1 MGTRLSSGASRP
13 AFRLPQQST
22 WASPE
27 PGAVTENLPH
37 MSAISSPEL
46 VWVGAAEL
54 ARRIR
59 AREVSATEA
68 VEACIARIEDLNP
81 KLNSVAIPLFEQA
94 RREAKEAD
102 AAPKRAGDLGPLH
115 GVPITIKE
123 QFQVKGQPSTWGLP
137 SRARELSE
145 QDGPLVQRLR
155 EAGGIVIGI
164 TNVPQLLLYSESD
177 NPVYGRTNNP
187 WNLERTPGGSSGG
200 EAATIA
206 AGESPLG
213 LGSDIGGS
221 IRVPAH
227 FSGIQGLKPGTRRL
241 TLLDDP
247 PFFESGQEGLVPSPG
262 PLAREVEDLELAMR
276 ILAAPGQ
283 HQIDWKV
290 PPVPW
295 SEPSQ
300 VDVSRLRVG
309 FYLEDD
315 YFPWSTGIKRAV
327 TEASDALRGTVAEVV
342 PWPAPPTREGVELF
356 YGLISA
362 GGDVAVRLLG
372 RNPKTPQI
380 AGLVQV
386 LRTPAVAR
394 PALARALRAL
404 GEERLADVLGYVREL
419 SAGDYHEL
427 VVRAHRFRERVLASM
442 VDAGL
447 DAVIC
452 AVHPLPALRHGG
464 SYLLGSV
471 PGPTFLWNL
480 MGVPSGSAAVT
491 RVRGDEQTGRD
502 ARSRD
507 RVERAAAE
515 TDAGSAGLPIGVQ
528 VLAKPW
534 REDIVLALM
543 RVLQDKLRHNP
554 DYPAR
559 PID

>member
-1 MGTRLSSGASRP
+1 MTARVR
-13 AFRLPQQST
+13 
-22 WASPE
+22 
-27 PGAVTENLPH
+27 ENLRD
-37 MSAISSPEL
+37 MAAIASSEL
-46 VWVGAAEL
+46 IWIGAAEL
-54 ARRIR
+54 ARLIR
-59 AREVSATEA
+59 AKEVSANEA
-68 VEACIARIEDLNP
+68 VEACLARIEELNP

-94 RREAKEAD
+94 RREASEAD
-102 AAPKRAGDLGPLH
+102 VAVKRGDDLGPLH

-137 SRARELSE
+137 SRARELSDN
-145 QDGPLVQRLR
+145 DGPLVHRLR
-155 EAGGIVIGI
+155 QAGGIVVGI
-164 TNVPQLLLYSESD
+164 TNVPQLLLYTESD

-187 WNLERTPGGSSGG
+187 WDLERTPGGSSGG
-200 EAATIA
+200 EAASIA

-247 PFFESGQEGLVPSPG
+247 RFFESGQEGLIPSPG

-276 ILAAPGQ
+276 IVAAPDQ
-283 HQIDWKV
+283 HDWKV

-295 SEPSQ
+295 NEPAK
-300 VDVSRLRVG
+300 VDVSKLRVG
-309 FYLEDD
+309 FYVEDD
-315 YFPWSTGIKRAV
+315 YFPWSTAIKRAV
-327 TEASDALRGTVAEVV
+327 TEASEALRGSVAEVN

-362 GGDVAVRLLG
+362 GGGTVMRLLG

-394 PALARALRAL
+394 PALARALRAMR
-404 GEERLADVLGYVREL
+404 EERLADVLGYVREL
-419 SAGDYHEL
+419 SAGDYQEL

-464 SYLLGSV
+464 SFLLGSV
-471 PGPTFLWNL
+471 AGPTFLWNL

-491 RVRGDEQTGRD
+491 RVRENEQTGRNS
-502 ARSRD
+502 RSRD

-515 TDAGSAGLPIGVQ
+515 TDAGSVGLPVGVQ
-528 VLAKPW
+528 VVAKPW

-543 RVLQDKLRHNP
+543 RTLQDKLRGNP
-554 DYPAR
+554 DYPTR
-559 PID
+559 PHVTVWDA

>member
-1 MGTRLSSGASRP
+1 MT
-13 AFRLPQQST
+13 AFVNDNVNPV
-22 WASPE
+22 A
-27 PGAVTENLPH
+27 
-37 MSAISSPEL
+37 AISSREL
-46 VWVGAAEL
+46 IWVGAAEQ
-54 ARRIR
+54 ARLIR
-59 AREVSATEA
+59 AKEVSATEA
-68 VEACIARIEDLNP
+68 VEACLARIEELNP
-81 KLNSVAIPLFEQA
+81 KLNSVAIPLFDQA
-94 RREAKEAD
+94 RREASEAD
-102 AAPKRAGDLGPLH
+102 AAVKRKEDLGPLH

-137 SRARELSE
+137 SRAKELAE
-145 QDGPLVQRLR
+145 QDGPLVSRLR
-155 EAGGIVIGI
+155 QAGGIVVGI
-164 TNVPQLLLYSESD
+164 TNVPQLLLYTESD

-200 EAATIA
+200 EGATIA

-227 FSGIQGLKPGTRRL
+227 FSGIQGLKPGSRRL

-247 PFFESGQEGLVPSPG
+247 RFFESGQEGLLPSPG

-283 HQIDWKV
+283 DQIDFKV

-295 SEPSQ
+295 SDPSK
-300 VDVSRLRVG
+300 VDVSKLRVG
-309 FYLEDD
+309 FYVEDD
-315 YFPWSTGIKRAV
+315 YFPWSTAIKRAV
-327 TEASDALRGTVAEVV
+327 TEASDALRGTVAEVE
-342 PWPAPPTREGVELF
+342 PWPAPPTREGVEIF
-356 YGLISA
+356 YKLISA
-362 GGDVAVRLLG
+362 GGSVAVRLLG

-386 LRTPAVAR
+386 LRTPPVAR
-394 PALARALRAL
+394 PALARALSAM
-404 GEERLADVLGYVREL
+404 GQERLADVLGYVREL
-419 SAGDYHEL
+419 SAGEYHEL

-471 PGPTFLWNL
+471 AGPTFLWNL
-480 MGVPSGSAAVT
+480 MGVPTGSAAVT
-491 RVRGDEQTGRD
+491 RVRENEQTGRNPG
-502 ARSRD
+502 SRD

-515 TDAGSAGLPIGVQ
+515 TDAGSAGLPVGVQ
-528 VLAKPW
+528 VVAKPW

-543 RVLQDKLRHNP
+543 RSLQDKLRGNP
-554 DYPAR
+554 EYPAR
-559 PID
+559 PNLTQE